1 MNQLGD
7 SQLEKMYN
15 THNKWGRILL
25 PKNSI
30 NQLIYM

>member
-15 THNKWGRILL
+15 THNKWGGILL
-25 PKNSI
+25 LKNTV
-30 NQLIYM
+30 N